1 MDIDELKVIEILDDD
16 EETTFSYL
24 HMVTITMEVL
34 NNPTGLSF
42 IPIYRKLLQDFE
54 KMIHGKSRKL
64 CLMPSH

>member
-1 MDIDELKVIEILDDD
+1 MNIDEPEVIEILDDD

-42 IPIYRKLLQDFE
+42 MPIYRKLL
-54 KMIHGKSRKL
+54 
-64 CLMPSH
+64 